1 MIMWGERDA
10 ILSPAAAQGLPS
22 SVEVVLVENAGHMPH
37 MEAASTVNNK
47 LAELF
52 EAADRG

>member
-1 MIMWGERDA
+1 
-10 ILSPAAAQGLPS
+10 
-22 SVEVVLVENAGHMPH
+22 VLIENAGHMPH
-37 MEAASTVNNK
+37 MEAASTVNSK